1 MLVGDGNKTQEGKN
15 LDASANRD
23 TEDEVMMDMTLD
35 LGNYLPDEVDQKE
48 IQRKDKA
55 TSHGSNRKRGVS
67 ETSSSA
73 MSTNTASDSS
83 TSSAT
88 ASSRLTHKREG
99 SQTMLDVSGPSKR
112 REFLIRYTLMRKL
125 LITVLNN
132 HQRGG

>member
-1 MLVGDGNKTQEGKN
+1 MLVGDDNKTQEGKN
-15 LDASANRD
+15 LDASANGD

-35 LGNYLPDEVDQKE
+35 LGDYLPDEVDQKE
-48 IQRKDKA
+48 VQRKDKA

-73 MSTNTASDSS
+73 MSTNTTSDSL

-88 ASSRLTHKREG
+88 ASSRLIHKNEG

-112 REFLIRYTLMRKL
+112 RKLLIRYTLM
-125 LITVLNN
+125 
-132 HQRGG
+132 